1 MEKIRMR
8 DPGWKKFGSG
18 MFIPDPHHCLLRKES
33 FFYIITCTNCDRYAM
48 FMALVSHGQGEGAQ
62 AALDLYGER
71 VGEDAFLDKLCSNN
85 VTYMQR
91 YAPPI

>member
-1 MEKIRMR
+1 
-8 DPGWKKFGSG
+8 
-18 MFIPDPHHCLLRKES
+18 
-33 FFYIITCTNCDRYAM
+33 M

-91 YAPPI
+91 YAPPV